1 LKFGEPPLAN
11 EIAMFM
17 AITPITV
24 MAMART
30 FLALLLIVPPGGSNF
45 VCVLFLDLEELVD
58 GSWEPGRFAL
68 WK

>member
-1 LKFGEPPLAN
+1 
-11 EIAMFM
+11 MFV

-30 FLALLLIVPPGGSNF
+30 FLALLLMVPPGGSSF
-45 VCVLFLDLEELVD
+45 ALVLVLDLKDLVD
-58 GSWEPGRFAL
+58 GFWETGKLAR